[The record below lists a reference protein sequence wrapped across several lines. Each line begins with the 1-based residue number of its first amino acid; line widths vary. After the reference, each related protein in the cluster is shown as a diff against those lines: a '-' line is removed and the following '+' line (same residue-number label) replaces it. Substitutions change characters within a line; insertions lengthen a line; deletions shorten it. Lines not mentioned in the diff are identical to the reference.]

1 MTVTTPSEWTA
12 EELARRARG
21 GGVES
26 FGELVTRFERPLH
39 AFLRLR
45 TAAPEDAEELAQDTF
60 LRAWEKLDRFDPRYR
75 FSTWLFTLA
84 RRLAATRYRRRRPT
98 LASEET
104 LAGLGHER
112 DPATILGESDARENL
127 WRVAERVLPGEQV
140 DALWMRYAEDFSAA
154 EIGAVLGR
162 PEATVRV
169 HLFRARKTLARHLE
183 RPPTGAARTA
193 PADPD
198 SDPDSHPLRHIAGGQ
213 A

>member
-1 MTVTTPSEWTA
+1 
-12 EELARRARG
+12 
-21 GGVES
+21 VES
-26 FGELVTRFERPLH
+26 FGELVERFEGPLY

-84 RRLAATRYRRRRPT
+84 KRLAATRYRRRRPG

-112 DPATILGESDARENL
+112 DPATVLAESDERENL
-127 WRVAERVLPGEQV
+127 WRVAERALPPEQV

-169 HLFRARKTLARHLE
+169 HLFRARQALARHLE
-183 RPPTGAARTA
+183 DPAVDRPSSA

-198 SDPDSHPLRHIAGGQ
+198 PSSHSLRHISGGQ

>member
-1 MTVTTPSEWTA
+1 MTLTTPSKWTA
-12 EELARRARG
+12 EELARRAQAG
-21 GGVES
+21 CVES
-26 FGELVTRFERPLH
+26 FGELVERFEGPLH

-84 RRLAATRYRRRRPT
+84 RRLAVTRYRRRRPG

-104 LAGLGHER
+104 LANMGHER
-112 DPATILGESDARENL
+112 DPASILVESDARENL
-127 WRVAERVLPGEQV
+127 WRVAARVLPAEQV

-169 HLFRARKTLARHLE
+169 HLFRARQALARHLE
-183 RPPTGAARTA
+183 HPAADPPNAAS
-193 PADPD
+193 PDPD
-198 SDPDSHPLRHIAGGQ
+198 SPPHPLRHVAGGKP
-213 A
+213 